1 MIKVL
6 SILLF
11 LFFPILLKAESV
23 TVPVVIAFSAGGP
36 TDQLWRII
44 EPHLNKKL
52 ESSRIK
58 LITENVPGAGGT
70 IGTNKVSANDKPM
83 LGFFSPAFA
92 IAPNTISESVRYSVS
107 DFRLI
112 GYAGETRMYMIS
124 TIENLDKFKIECSQ
138 RTILY
143 GSSGVGSTSHLLG
156 TIVGDHF
163 KCKEL
168 VHVPYKGISQSY
180 GDLFSGRIDYVV
192 DFAIST
198 NSLRKSNK
206 VNELIQ
212 VDEKFPIYLESWHVF
227 VANRSIDD
235 KIFFEIKRA
244 FDDIKKDKVIVQEIE
259 NRMQINKFTENKNDS
274 WLKTQFD
281 IYKKFISKIDIKQ

>member
-1 MIKVL
+1 MIRIL
-6 SILLF
+6 SILIF
-11 LFFPILLKAESV
+11 LFFPILSKAE
-23 TVPVVIAFSAGGP
+23 TIAVPVVITFSAGGA

-52 ESSRIK
+52 ESAKIR
-58 LITENVPGAGGT
+58 LVTENIPGAGGT

-92 IAPNTISESVRYSVS
+92 IAPNTIPESVKYSVS

-124 TIENLDKFKIECSQ
+124 TIENLEKFKVECSQ
-138 RTILY
+138 RKILY

-156 TIVGDHF
+156 TIVGDYF

-180 GDLFSGRIDYVV
+180 NDLFAGRIDYVV
-192 DFAIST
+192 DYAIST
-198 NSLRKSNK
+198 KNLIKTNK
-206 VNELIQ
+206 VNEIVQ
-212 VDEKFPIYLESWHVF
+212 IDERFPVYLESWHMF
-227 VANRSIDD
+227 VANKSVDD
-235 KIFFEIKRA
+235 KIFSEIKRA
-244 FDDIKKDKVIVQEIE
+244 FDDIKKDKDLVQEIE
-259 NRMQINKFTENKNDS
+259 TRMQIKAFREIKNDS
-274 WLKTQFD
+274 WMKSQFD
-281 IYKKFISKIDIKQ
+281 IYKKFISKMDVKQ